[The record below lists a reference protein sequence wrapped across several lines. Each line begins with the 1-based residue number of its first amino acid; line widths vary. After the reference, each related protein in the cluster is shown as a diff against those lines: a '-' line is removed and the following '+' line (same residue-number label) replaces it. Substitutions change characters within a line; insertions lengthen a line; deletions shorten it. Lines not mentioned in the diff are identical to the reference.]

1 MKIITKV
8 ADKDQANLLLEL
20 AGTPLRSNVDEP
32 HFIRYIN
39 GDFSIAME
47 TSINPL
53 NYDRVLKQ
61 FFLFAIET
69 GKLTPDISDE
79 VEFSINGGTSWAT
92 PTDKLIIRSDNMIVR
107 KARKVHQFKE
117 NDVVVDTK
125 GNTFTMVTPIPD
137 SAGLVVVECDGEYIL
152 HEFNTLSPY
161 VAPKPSLAT
170 LAADYITDMT
180 DDLSLAESL
189 QWLVDEGKITIHG

>member
-1 MKIITKV
+1 MKIVTKV

-32 HFIRYIN
+32 HFIRYMN
-39 GDFSIAME
+39 GDFTIVME

-53 NYDRVLKQ
+53 NYDRVSKQ

-69 GKLTPDISDE
+69 GKLIPDISDE
-79 VEFSINGGTSWAT
+79 VEFSINGGTSWVT
-92 PTDKLIIRSDNMIVR
+92 QTDPNFCTQPSYNMLVR
-107 KARKVHQFKE
+107 KARKAHQFKE

-125 GNTFTMVTPIPD
+125 GNTFTMVTPTPD

-152 HEFNTLSPY
+152 HEFNTLSPFTPTPAQR
-161 VAPKPSLAT
+161 V
-170 LAADYITDMT
+170 ADYIT

-189 QWLVDEGKITIHG
+189 QWLVDEGKISINEA

>member
-32 HFIRYIN
+32 HFICVNN
-39 GDFSIAME
+39 GVYSVTKHVSKDDHKVS
-47 TSINPL
+47 
-53 NYDRVLKQ
+53 KQ

-69 GKLTPDISDE
+69 GKLIPDISDE
-79 VEFSINGGTSWAT
+79 VEFSIDGGTSWAT
-92 PTDKLIIRSDNMIVR
+92 PTDPNFCTQPSYNMLVR
-107 KARKVHQFKE
+107 KARKAHQFKE

-125 GNTFTMVTPIPD
+125 GNTFTMVTPVPD
-137 SAGLVVVECDGEYIL
+137 SAGLVVVECNGEYIL

-161 VAPKPSLAT
+161 IPPKSAIDKIMDLIP
-170 LAADYITDMT
+170 
-180 DDLSLAESL
+180 DDVLNICDLEGQL